1 MNEDILADAQR
12 LSDEALDSRLKA
24 SALREREGTVDVVAL
39 LAELDR
45 RRSHLGEGPGSVCA
59 YCRDVLGY
67 SEDAAW
73 NRAASANVVRRFPI
87 VLGWLADGTLNI
99 TTVRML
105 RPVLTVDNPLAV
117 LEEARRRS
125 KTEVELIVRRLA
137 PKADVPSTI
146 RKLPAPPAAQPT
158 LLDMPDEAPPST
170 SAAASPA
177 SPVPERR

>member
-1 MNEDILADAQR
+1 MHENILADAHR
-12 LSDEALDSRLKA
+12 LSDDALDARLKVL
-24 SALREREGTVDVVAL
+24 ALGERDSTVEVVGH
-39 LAELDR
+39 LAELDAR
-45 RRSHLGEGPGSVCA
+45 RAFLGEGPGSVCA

-125 KTEVELIVRRLA
+125 KTEVELIVRR
-137 PKADVPSTI
+137 
-146 RKLPAPPAAQPT
+146 
-158 LLDMPDEAPPST
+158 
-170 SAAASPA
+170 
-177 SPVPERR
+177 